1 MTIGDAAV
9 ELGFLI
15 SLGNNRNLK
24 YQGSNKWWCITIRG
38 RLGAVGTTT
47 NPGNAVVITMFQAAG
62 VSTMAD

>member
-9 ELGFLI
+9 GLGFLI

-24 YQGSNKWWCITIRG
+24 CQRSNKWGCITIRG
-38 RLGAVGTTT
+38 RLGAVVTTT
-47 NPGNAVVITMFQAAG
+47 NPGKAVIITVFQAAE